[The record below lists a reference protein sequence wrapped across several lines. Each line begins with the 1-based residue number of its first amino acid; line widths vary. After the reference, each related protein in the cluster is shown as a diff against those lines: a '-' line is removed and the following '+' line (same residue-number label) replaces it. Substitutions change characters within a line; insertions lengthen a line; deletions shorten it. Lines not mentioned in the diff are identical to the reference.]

1 MRTFFYQFGAFF
13 FILSFWM
20 SCNNKQGNALK
31 KGNDVKAVE
40 YAETIIVGHA
50 GGITGAATQY
60 IIEGNGQVTKTYG
73 MPAGK
78 VDSTTMSKL
87 EVAQLKQLHEGLD
100 SLKLK
105 EVTFNHSGN
114 MNWFITI
121 EQGDSLQHTILWG
134 VPNEKKIAP
143 NIKTY
148 HNTVLEWVQQM
159 ENKQ

>member
-1 MRTFFYQFGAFF
+1 MKA
-13 FILSFWM
+13 SD
-20 SCNNKQGNALK
+20 
-31 KGNDVKAVE
+31 DVKAIE

-50 GGITGAATQY
+50 GGITGATTQY
-60 IIEGNGQVTKTYG
+60 IIKGDGQVTKTYG
-73 MPAGK
+73 MPRGK
-78 VDSTTMSKL
+78 VDSTAMSKL

-105 EVTFNHSGN
+105 EVTFNHPGN

-134 VPNEKKIAP
+134 APNEKKIDA

-148 HNTVLEWVQQM
+148 HNTVLEWIQQM